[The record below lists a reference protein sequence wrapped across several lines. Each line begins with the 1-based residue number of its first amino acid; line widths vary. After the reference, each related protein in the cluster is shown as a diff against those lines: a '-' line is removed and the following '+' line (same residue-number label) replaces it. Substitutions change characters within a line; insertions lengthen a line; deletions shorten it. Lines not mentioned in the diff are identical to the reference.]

1 MIGYASGH
9 VKARRA
15 ISMVQRGSAK
25 KLVNGCF
32 IKNRR

>member
-15 ISMVQRGSAK
+15 ISMVQRGSVGTLAD
-25 KLVNGCF
+25 GCSS
-32 IKNRR
+32 